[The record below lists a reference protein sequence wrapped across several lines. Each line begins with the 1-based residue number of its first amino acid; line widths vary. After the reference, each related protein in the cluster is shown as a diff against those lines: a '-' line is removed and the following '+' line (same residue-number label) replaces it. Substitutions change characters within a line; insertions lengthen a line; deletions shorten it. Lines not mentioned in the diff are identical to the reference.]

1 MPDEA
6 DDNTHANA
14 AGPWQEGEP
23 ERRGRYLIEY
33 EQYDQR
39 RIFVADY
46 CLEKTAN
53 DLKLKWAS
61 MSEGARVLR
70 YACIDSPHAQYPE

>member
-6 DDNTHANA
+6 EDSIQTQA

-33 EQYDQR
+33 EEYGQR
-39 RIFVADY
+39 RVFVADY
-46 CLEKTAN
+46 GLTKTGEKVELEWRGIMDTAT
-53 DLKLKWAS
+53 
-61 MSEGARVLR
+61 VLR
-70 YACIDSPHAQYPE
+70 YAPIHSPHVQYPE